1 MRWCWLFT
9 DTETGKNPPQQV
21 IGAESTGKL
30 TQKVL
35 GFAKFSVSS
44 SPAPANVSCTAH
56 ARGKHWHG
64 AVLQDDAC
72 GQLKLLSEVCS
83 WPCRPLDGLAAVPGL
98 ALKLTWP
105 SSLTSRASHWSIYPW
120 DRDHPVSK
128 AHLILHASSSS
139 WVCSQVSMP
148 KRYLQ

>member
-1 MRWCWLFT
+1 MQKKIYSSLEETPEKGGNRQVRMACLWATEGLFAYA
-9 DTETGKNPPQQV
+9 ETGKNPPQQV
-21 IGAESTGKL
+21 IGAESTDKL

-105 SSLTSRASHWSIYPW
+105 SSLTSRASH
-120 DRDHPVSK
+120 
-128 AHLILHASSSS
+128 
-139 WVCSQVSMP
+139 
-148 KRYLQ
+148 